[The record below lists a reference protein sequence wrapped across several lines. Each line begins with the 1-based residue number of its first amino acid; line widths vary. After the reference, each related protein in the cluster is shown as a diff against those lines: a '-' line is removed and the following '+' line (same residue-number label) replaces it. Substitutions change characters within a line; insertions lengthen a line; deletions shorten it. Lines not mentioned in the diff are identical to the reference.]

1 MCETSIVIPV
11 YNAEEYLKE
20 CIDSVVSLSSS
31 DLELILV
38 DDGSTDSSGDICD
51 VYAKKDSRVKVIH
64 QENSGVSAARNT
76 GIEIASGK
84 YVVFIDSDDYIKA
97 DYLSELHKAISSN
110 PYSWCFCGF
119 QEMEE
124 KGAVLWD
131 CLYQTDKEYDVFP
144 ISEYGTVLHKKF
156 ASMLWNRIYELDI
169 IKLYNIRFDE
179 TFSRS
184 EDVLFNLEYGKYCK
198 SFSVINKPLYVH
210 RLYLENE
217 KEHLGSQQVDNLFSL
232 NCKIYNARKQL
243 TKEEDI
249 RGLKTDFFHL
259 FVKDLIA
266 LFHNEKLK
274 EKEKK
279 NEFKEMINSDSFVE
293 VFQGADLS
301 NENKKFIAAL
311 KLKSYNLVKRILR

>member
-1 MCETSIVIPV
+1 MSEISIIVPV
-11 YNAEEYLKE
+11 YNVEKYISEN
-20 CIDSVVSLSSS
+20 INSILSQACV

-38 DDGSTDSSGDICD
+38 DDGSTDSSGNICD
-51 VYAKKDSRVKVIH
+51 AYAKKDSRIKVIH
-64 QENSGVSAARNT
+64 QKNSGVSAARNT

-84 YVVFIDSDDYIKA
+84 YIVFIDSDDYLKP
-97 DYLSELHKAISSN
+97 DYLSELYKAIISN

-119 QEMEE
+119 QEMDE

-131 CLYQTDKEYDVFP
+131 CLYQTDKEYDIFP
-144 ISEYGTVLHKKF
+144 FSEYGSVLHKKF

-169 IKLYNIRFDE
+169 IKTYNIRFDE
-179 TFSRS
+179 TLSRS

-198 SFSVINKPLYVH
+198 SFSVINKPLYLH
-210 RLYLENE
+210 RLYLNSE
-217 KEHLGSQQVDNLFSL
+217 KEHLGSQQVDDLFFL

-266 LFHNEKLK
+266 LVHNDKLK
-274 EKEKK
+274 EKDKR
-279 NEFKEMINSDSFVE
+279 NEFKAMILSDSFAE

-301 NENKKFIAAL
+301 NENKKFVVAL
-311 KLKSYNLVKRILR
+311 KLKSYNLVKRILK

>member
-1 MCETSIVIPV
+1 MSEISIIVPV
-11 YNAEEYLKE
+11 YNVEKYISEN
-20 CIDSVVSLSSS
+20 INSILSQACV

-38 DDGSTDSSGDICD
+38 DDGSTDSSGNICD
-51 VYAKKDSRVKVIH
+51 AYAKKDSRIKVIH
-64 QENSGVSAARNT
+64 QKNSGVSAARNT

-84 YVVFIDSDDYIKA
+84 YIVFIDSDDYLKP
-97 DYLSELHKAISSN
+97 DYLSELYKAIISN

-119 QEMEE
+119 QEMDE
-124 KGAVLWD
+124 KGAVLCD
-131 CLYQTDKEYDVFP
+131 CLYQTDKEYDIFP
-144 ISEYGTVLHKKF
+144 FSEYGSVLHKKF

-169 IKLYNIRFDE
+169 IKTYNIRFDE
-179 TFSRS
+179 TLSRS

-198 SFSVINKPLYVH
+198 SFSVINKPLYLH
-210 RLYLENE
+210 RLYLNSE
-217 KEHLGSQQVDNLFSL
+217 KEHLGSQQVDDLFFL

-266 LFHNEKLK
+266 LVHNDKLK
-274 EKEKK
+274 EKDKR
-279 NEFKEMINSDSFVE
+279 NEFKAMILSDSFAE

-301 NENKKFIAAL
+301 NENKKFVVAL
-311 KLKSYNLVKRILR
+311 KLKSYNLVKRILK

>member
-1 MCETSIVIPV
+1 MCEISIVVPV
-11 YNAEEYLKE
+11 YNAEEYLLE
-20 CIDSVVSLSSS
+20 NINSIL
-31 DLELILV
+31 LQIYINFELILV

-51 VYAKKDSRVKVIH
+51 AYAKKDSRVKVIH
-64 QENSGVSAARNT
+64 QENSGVSAARNV

-84 YVVFIDSDDYIKA
+84 YVVFIDSDDYIKP
-97 DYLSELHKAISSN
+97 DYLSELYKAISSN

-119 QEMEE
+119 QEMDE

-169 IKLYNIRFDE
+169 IKSNSIRFDE
-179 TFSRS
+179 TLSLS

-198 SFSVINKPLYVH
+198 SFSVINKSLYVH
-210 RLYLENE
+210 RLYLGNE
-217 KEHLGSQQVDNLFSL
+217 KEHLGSQQVDNSFSL
-232 NCKIYNARKQL
+232 NCKIYNARKQF
-243 TKEEDI
+243 TKEDI

-266 LFHNEKLK
+266 LFHNDKLK

-311 KLKSYNLVKRILR
+311 KLKSYNLVKRILG